1 MKQKSRWFAFC
12 VVGAEDG
19 AEHIVQYSI
28 DRGAEVYS
36 ENRFGLVYH
45 VLIYSEKPRTKS
57 SMQVSFGRLGDP
69 SFCCVDNPDSY
80 RKFCRRIGNR
90 VVIL

>member
-1 MKQKSRWFAFC
+1 MAHKSRWFAFC

-19 AEHIVQYSI
+19 AEHIVQHAI

-45 VLIYSEKPRTKS
+45 VLIYSDRPRTIR

-80 RKFCRRIGNR
+80 RKVYRSIGNR